1 MSLGYI
7 LGKTSSKLLKTN
19 LNIPLELT
27 LSIIPDIDILAEH
40 VPGLA
45 PILQHRGLT
54 HSFVVSFI
62 IFIPFFVV
70 YRKTAVPYFIAL
82 VQHALIGDY
91 LTGGGL
97 QLFWPFSQQRFGL
110 AGASIMSAENVALEF
125 SLFVLS
131 LAILLITRDIFALFQ
146 AHRSNL
152 ILVIPIFTVLLPTF
166 LSYPLAVPAWLIV
179 PHLVYV
185 VLFASSVIFEMSRL
199 LRFRRTQKP
208 DQNILYRQMD
218 RLLGG
223 RRRPRSQG

>member
-1 MSLGYI
+1 LQRRNKTRFAVGHMALGHI

-19 LNIPLELT
+19 LNIPLVLT

-40 VPGLA
+40 VPVLA
-45 PILQHRGLT
+45 PILQHRGPA

-62 IFIPFFVV
+62 IFIPFFVL

-97 QLFWPFSQQRFGL
+97 QLFWPISQQRFGL

-125 SLFVLS
+125 SLFVVS
-131 LAILLITRDIFALFQ
+131 IAILLITRDIVALFQ

-152 ILVIPIFTVLLPTF
+152 ILMIPIFTVLLPTF
-166 LSYPLAVPAWLIV
+166 LSYPLSVPAWLIV
-179 PHLVYV
+179 PHLVYM
-185 VLFASSVIFEMSRL
+185 VLFAASVIFEL
-199 LRFRRTQKP
+199 PRFF
-208 DQNILYRQMD
+208 
-218 RLLGG
+218 
-223 RRRPRSQG
+223 RSQRSQKSELVLSKQV

>member
-7 LGKTSSKLLKTN
+7 LGKTSSKFLKTS
-19 LNIPLELT
+19 LNIPLVMT
-27 LSIIPDIDILAEH
+27 LSIIPDMDILAEH

-45 PILQHRGLT
+45 PIFQHRGLT

-97 QLFWPFSQQRFGL
+97 QLLWPFSQQRFGL

-125 SLFVLS
+125 SLFVVS
-131 LAILLITRDIFALFQ
+131 LAILLITRDVATLFQ
-146 AHRSNL
+146 AHLSNL
-152 ILVIPIFTVLLPTF
+152 ILIIPIFTVLLPTF
-166 LSYPLAVPAWLIV
+166 VSYPLTVPAWLIV
-179 PHLVYV
+179 PHLAYM
-185 VLFASSVIFEMSRL
+185 VLFAVSVIFELPRL
-199 LRFRRTQKP
+199 FSSQRGQKSELVLSK
-208 DQNILYRQMD
+208 QAY
-218 RLLGG
+218 RLLGWG
-223 RRRPRSQG
+223 RRPCSQG

>member
-7 LGKTSSKLLKTN
+7 LGKTSSKFLKTN
-19 LNIPLELT
+19 LNIPLVLT
-27 LSIIPDIDILAEH
+27 LSIIPDMDILAEH

-125 SLFVLS
+125 SLFVAS

-152 ILVIPIFTVLLPTF
+152 ILIIPIFTVLLPTF

-179 PHLVYV
+179 PHLVYM
-185 VLFASSVIFEMSRL
+185 VLFAASVIFELPRL
-199 LRFRRTQKP
+199 FRPQRSQKP
-208 DQNILYRQMD
+208 DLVLSKHVY
-218 RLLGG
+218 RLLGR
-223 RRRPRSQG
+223 RRRPCSQGQ

>member
-7 LGKTSSKLLKTN
+7 LGKTSSKFLKTN
-19 LNIPLELT
+19 LNIPLVLT
-27 LSIIPDIDILAEH
+27 LSILPDMDILAEH

-45 PILQHRGLT
+45 PILQHRGPT

-97 QLFWPFSQQRFGL
+97 QLFWPISQQRFGL

-125 SLFVLS
+125 SLFVVS
-131 LAILLITRDIFALFQ
+131 LAILLITLDIVALFQ

-166 LSYPLAVPAWLIV
+166 LSYPLTVPAWLIV
-179 PHLVYV
+179 PHLVYM
-185 VLFASSVIFEMSRL
+185 VLFAASVIFELPRL
-199 LRFRRTQKP
+199 FRSQRSQKSELVLSK
-208 DQNILYRQMD
+208 QVY
-218 RLLGG
+218 RLLGR
-223 RRRPRSQG
+223 RRRPCSQG

>member
-1 MSLGYI
+1 MALGHI
-7 LGKTSSKLLKTN
+7 LGKTSSKFLKTN
-19 LNIPLELT
+19 LNIPLVMT
-27 LSIIPDIDILAEH
+27 LSIIPDMDILAEH

-54 HSFVVSFI
+54 HSLVVSFI

-97 QLFWPFSQQRFGL
+97 QLLWPISQQRFGL

-125 SLFVLS
+125 SLFVVS
-131 LAILLITRDIFALFQ
+131 ISILLITLDIVRLFQ

-152 ILVIPIFTVLLPTF
+152 ILMIPLFTVLLPTF
-166 LSYPLAVPAWLIV
+166 LSYPLTVPAWLIV
-179 PHLVYV
+179 PHLVYM
-185 VLFASSVIFEMSRL
+185 VLFAASVIIELPRL
-199 LRFRRTQKP
+199 FRSPCSQKSELV
-208 DQNILYRQMD
+208 QNKQVY
-218 RLLGG
+218 RLLGR
-223 RRRPRSQG
+223 RRRPCSQG